1 MNMDTVIYNISL
13 KDIEDAMK
21 ETFMDTFEIID
32 KLEND
37 PILSKVYKELYE

>member
-1 MNMDTVIYNISL
+1 MDTVICNISL
-13 KDIEDAMK
+13 KEIEDAMK
-21 ETFMDTFEIID
+21 ETLKDTFEIID

>member
-1 MNMDTVIYNISL
+1 MDTLSCNISQEEI
-13 KDIEDAMK
+13 DDAMK
-21 ETFMDTFEIID
+21 ETLKDTFEIID